1 MILDRGALFM
11 ADTYVSIDPPAEEI
25 AETTLMAAE
34 TMRRFGIEPKV
45 ALLSHSSFGSLET
58 ASAAKMRRALALI
71 RAREPGLEV
80 DGEMHADA
88 ALSAAIRAR
97 ICRLAAHRRGEPS
110 DLSRSRRR
118 QHRVQPA
125 QGGD

>member
-11 ADTYVSIDPPAEEI
+11 ADTYVSIDPPAEEL

-34 TMRRFGIEPKV
+34 TVRRFGIEPKV
-45 ALLSHSSFGSLET
+45 ALLSHSNFGSLET

-71 RAREPGLEV
+71 RALEPGLEV

-88 ALSAAIRAR
+88 AVSAAIRAR
-97 ICRLAAHRRGEPS
+97 ISTPPT
-110 DLSRSRRR
+110 SR
-118 QHRVQPA
+118 
-125 QGGD
+125 